1 MLDTATSATFQ
12 PHVGDRFEVTP
23 QQGEPFEAVLCSCE
37 ETTYGSPGD
46 WASTTQRVPFS
57 LVFRGPAD
65 AAVGQQ
71 TCGFRHAQLGQFD
84 LFIVPLGPDA
94 EGMRYEAV
102 IS

>member
-1 MLDTATSATFQ
+1 MGE
-12 PHVGDRFEVTP
+12 PFEVTP
-23 QQGEPFEAVLCSCE
+23 QQGEPFEAVLSSCE
-37 ETTYGSPGD
+37 ETAYGSRGD

-57 LVFRGPAD
+57 LVFRGPPD
-65 AAVGQQ
+65 AVVGQQ
-71 TCGFRHAQLGQFD
+71 TCGFGHPQLGQFD